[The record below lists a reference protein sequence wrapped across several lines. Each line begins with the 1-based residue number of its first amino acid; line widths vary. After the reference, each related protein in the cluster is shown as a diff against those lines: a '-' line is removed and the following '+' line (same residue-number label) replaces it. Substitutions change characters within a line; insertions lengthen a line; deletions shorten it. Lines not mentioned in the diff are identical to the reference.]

1 MSQHWYLIMT
11 KPKQDEV
18 AECNLKLQGFEVY
31 RPQCRQVKTRRG
43 KKITQLES
51 LFPRYLFIKL
61 DDEQQN
67 WAPIRSTK
75 GVLQLVRFGTQAAK
89 VDEALIDQLK
99 HQEQVALNEPSD
111 SLYKKGDKLRV
122 EAGAFYGLDAIF
134 EGYDSDQRIIVLMN
148 ILGQQQ
154 KLTLPAEQLDKFSD

>member
-1 MSQHWYLIMT
+1 MSQHWHLIMT

-18 AECNLKLQGFEVY
+18 AEYNLKLQGFEVY

-99 HQEQVALNEPSD
+99 QQEQVALNEPSD
-111 SLYKKGDKLRV
+111 SPYKKGDKLRV

-134 EGYDSDQRIIVLMN
+134 DGYDSDQRIIVLMN

-154 KLTLPAEQLDKFSD
+154 KLTLPAEQLDKSSD

>member
-11 KPKQDEV
+11 KPKQDEA
-18 AECNLKLQGFEVY
+18 AESNLKRQGFEVY
-31 RPQCRQVKTRRG
+31 RPQCCQVKTRRG

-61 DDEQQN
+61 DDQLQN

-75 GVLQLVRFGTQAAK
+75 GVLQLVKFGAQAAK
-89 VDEALIDQLK
+89 VDENLINQLK
-99 HQEQVALNEPSD
+99 QQEQVALHEASD
-111 SLYKKGDKLRV
+111 RPYKKGDKLRV
-122 EAGAFYGLDAIF
+122 ESGAFYGLDAIF
-134 EGYDSDQRIIVLMN
+134 ESYDSDQRIIVLMN

-154 KLTLPAEQLDKFSD
+154 KLALAAEQLEKSSD

>member
-11 KPKQDEV
+11 KPKQDEL
-18 AECNLKLQGFEVY
+18 AESNLKHQGFEVY

-61 DDEQQN
+61 DDQLQN
-67 WAPIRSTK
+67 WSPIRSTK
-75 GVLQLVRFGTQAAK
+75 GVLQLVKFGAQAAK
-89 VDEALIDQLK
+89 VDEILINQLK
-99 HQEQVALNEPSD
+99 QQEQVALHEASD
-111 SLYKKGDKLRV
+111 MPYKKGDKLRV
-122 EAGAFYGLDAIF
+122 ESGAFYGLEAIF

-154 KLTLPAEQLDKFSD
+154 KLTMQAEQLEQSSE